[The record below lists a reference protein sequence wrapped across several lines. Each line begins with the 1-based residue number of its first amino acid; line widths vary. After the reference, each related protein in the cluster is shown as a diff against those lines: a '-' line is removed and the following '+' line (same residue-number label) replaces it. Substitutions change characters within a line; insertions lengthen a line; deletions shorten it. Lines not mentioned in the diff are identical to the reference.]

1 MGITHNPQNAMTLG
15 CDKITPQFS
24 LFTVVANIMKM
35 LFDFFPIL
43 LFFVAYKLYNI
54 YVATTV
60 IIVATIL
67 QVTWTWFYQRRV
79 ENMHLITLAFVVVLG
94 GATLLLHD
102 EMFIKWKPTVVN
114 WIFALVFLGSQF
126 IGSKP
131 IVQRLMESQ
140 VTVTTEKVWIRLNLG
155 WASFFVLMG
164 FINLYV
170 AYNFSTDFW
179 VNFKLFGMLGLTL
192 LFVILQSVYLMQ
204 YLVPEEASTETP
216 PKNSDNG

>member
-1 MGITHNPQNAMTLG
+1 MMLA

-24 LFTVVANIMKM
+24 LFTVAANIMKM

-54 YVATTV
+54 YVATAV

-67 QVTWTWFYQRRV
+67 QVAWTWFYQRRV

-140 VTVTTEKVWIRLNLG
+140 VAVTTEKVWIRLNLG
-155 WASFFVLMG
+155 WASFFILMG

-204 YLVPEEASTETP
+204 YLVPEEASAETP

>member
-1 MGITHNPQNAMTLG
+1 
-15 CDKITPQFS
+15 
-24 LFTVVANIMKM
+24 MKM

-54 YVATTV
+54 YVATAV

-67 QVTWTWFYQRRV
+67 QVAWTWFYHRRV

-140 VTVTTEKVWIRLNLG
+140 VAVTTEKVWVRLNLG
-155 WASFFVLMG
+155 WTSFFILMG
-164 FINLYV
+164 CINLYV

-179 VNFKLFGMLGLTL
+179 VNFKLFGMLGFTV
-192 LFVILQSVYLMQ
+192 LFVLLQSAYLMQ
-204 YLVPEEASTETP
+204 YLVPEEPNADIPS
-216 PKNSDNG
+216 KNSDNG

>member
-1 MGITHNPQNAMTLG
+1 
-15 CDKITPQFS
+15 
-24 LFTVVANIMKM
+24 MKM

-54 YVATTV
+54 YVATAV
-60 IIVATIL
+60 IIGATIL
-67 QVTWTWFYQRRV
+67 QVVWTWLRHRRI

-94 GATLLLHD
+94 GATLVLHD

-126 IGSKP
+126 IGGKP

-140 VTVTTEKVWIRLNLG
+140 VAVTTEKVWLGLNLG
-155 WASFFVLMG
+155 WVSFFILMG

-179 VNFKLFGMLGLTL
+179 VNFKLFGMLGLTV
-192 LFVILQSVYLMQ
+192 LFVILQSIYLMQ
-204 YLVPEEASTETP
+204 YLVPEENSTEVT